1 MTTRTADSQSTTP
14 EPTARRNERYRVRF
28 DSARQAAFCAQIAGA
43 SRFVYNLQLAICE
56 WHYEEWLCARE
67 SDPEAKRPNTAE
79 FTLNK
84 RFTVIRNRPQEEWF
98 QAFLRSG
105 QGQPYADQDLSWL
118 RDLPYAPVR
127 HAAKY
132 LSGAYTRFYKAAAAA
147 RESGKSLGR
156 RKSDG
161 KPKYFPRRKVKNRK
175 PDGFTIP
182 GDVRMDGHRLRVP
195 GTGWVRL
202 DKDNP
207 LYLGCEARQVRVLKE
222 GTEQHPKWYAI
233 VSYQVPAE
241 LLAEHART
249 GALGVDRNVGQ
260 ATDSE
265 GEVYEVP
272 DDPKLDAHIK
282 RKQRGVE
289 KARRR
294 SRGSGKP
301 MSNRGRRVC
310 GQLKKLQR
318 RKKRWRENANH
329 QASRKLA
336 DSAHTVVLE
345 DLDIAN
351 MTKSAK
357 GTAEEPGRNVKQKSG
372 LNREILSTG
381 WGQLERNLGYKA
393 GRVVKVDPAYT
404 SQTCSSCGH
413 ISKENRRTQATFKCV
428 ACGYKANA
436 DHNAALNILER
447 GLALLPKARGNGA
460 SARRDAFDPWPLPQ
474 ARAKSTSATRE
485 QDMPD
490 DAPGPP
496 GPCAWSGM

>member
-1 MTTRTADSQSTTP
+1 MPTRTADFNSTTP

-56 WHYEEWLCARE
+56 WRYAAWLDARE

-84 RFTVIRNRPQEEWF
+84 RFTVIRNRPQ
-98 QAFLRSG
+98 
-105 QGQPYADQDLSWL
+105 
-118 RDLPYAPVR
+118 
-127 HAAKY
+127 
-132 LSGAYTRFYKAAAAA
+132 
-147 RESGKSLGR
+147 GR
-156 RKSDG
+156 
-161 KPKYFPRRKVKNRK
+161 V
-175 PDGFTIP
+175 
-182 GDVRMDGHRLRVP
+182 VP
-195 GTGWVRL
+195 GVPAFGTRAALRGPGSVLAAGSSVCSGTACRQVPFGCVHAVLQGGRGRPRGGQVAGPAEVGRQAQVLSAQEGEAPQGGRVHDSRQCAHGWPPFARARGRWVRL
-202 DKDNP
+202 DKAEP
-207 LYLGCEARQVRVLKE
+207 LYLGCAARQVRFLKE
-222 GTEQHPKWYAI
+222 GTERHPKWYAI

-265 GEVYEVP
+265 GGVYEMP
-272 DDPKLDAHIK
+272 DDPKLDANIK
-282 RKQRGVE
+282 RKQRGAE

-294 SRGSGKP
+294 SRASGKP

-318 RKKRWRENANH
+318 RKKRRRENANH

-336 DSAHTVVLE
+336 DAAHTVVLE
-345 DLDIAN
+345 DLDVAN

-357 GTAEEPGRNVKQKSG
+357 GTAEEPGTNVKQKSG
-372 LNREILSTG
+372 LNREILNTG
-381 WGQLERNLGYKA
+381 WGQLERNLDYKA
-393 GRVVKVDPAYT
+393 GRVLKVDAAYT
-404 SQTCSSCGH
+404 SQTCSACGH

-428 ACGYKANA
+428 ACGFKANA

-460 SARRDAFDPWPLPQ
+460 SARRDALGPWPLP
-474 ARAKSTSATRE
+474 AATVKSTSATRE

-490 DAPGPP
+490 NAPRPP
-496 GPCAWSGM
+496 GSCAWSGM

>member
-1 MTTRTADSQSTTP
+1 MPTRTADPNSTTP
-14 EPTARRNERYRVRF
+14 ESTARRNERYHVRF

-56 WHYEEWLCARE
+56 WHYAEWLCARE

-84 RFTVIRNRPQEEWF
+84 RFTVIRSRPQEEWF
-98 QAFLRSG
+98 QAFLRSE

-118 RDLPYAPVR
+118 RDLPFAPVR
-127 HAAKY
+127 HAAKF

-147 RESGKSLGR
+147 REAGRSLGR

-161 KPKYFPRRKVKNRK
+161 KPKYFPRKKVKNHK
-175 PDGFTIP
+175 PDGFTLP
-182 GDVRMDGHRLRVP
+182 GNVRMDGHRLRVP
-195 GTGWVRL
+195 GAGWVRL
-202 DKDNP
+202 DKAEP
-207 LYLGCEARQVRVLKE
+207 LYLDCEARQVRFLKE
-222 GTEQHPKWYAI
+222 GTEQHPKWYAV
-233 VSYQVPAE
+233 VSYQVPTAM
-241 LLAEHART
+241 LKQGSLT
-249 GALGVDRNVGQ
+249 GAVGVDRNVGQ

-265 GEVYEVP
+265 GEVYEIP
-272 DDPKLDAHIK
+272 DDPKLDANIK
-282 RKQRGVE
+282 RKQRSAE

-294 SRGSGKP
+294 SRASGKP

-318 RKKRWRENANH
+318 RKKRRRENANH

-357 GTAEEPGRNVKQKSG
+357 GTAAEPGRNVKQKAG
-372 LNREILSTG
+372 LNREILNTG
-381 WGQLERNLGYKA
+381 WGQLERNLDYKA
-393 GRVVKVDPAYT
+393 GRVVNVDAAHT

-413 ISKENRRTQATFKCV
+413 ISKENRRTQAKFKCV
-428 ACGYKANA
+428 ACGFKANA
-436 DHNAALNILER
+436 DHNAALNILVR
-447 GLALLPKARGNGA
+447 AGLPPRIRPARGTGA
-460 SARRDAFDPWPLPQ
+460 SARRDAPGHCPLPQ
-474 ARAKSTSATRE
+474 AKGKSASTTRE
-485 QDMPD
+485 Q
-490 DAPGPP
+490 GIPP
-496 GPCAWSGM
+496 PSGAAASGA